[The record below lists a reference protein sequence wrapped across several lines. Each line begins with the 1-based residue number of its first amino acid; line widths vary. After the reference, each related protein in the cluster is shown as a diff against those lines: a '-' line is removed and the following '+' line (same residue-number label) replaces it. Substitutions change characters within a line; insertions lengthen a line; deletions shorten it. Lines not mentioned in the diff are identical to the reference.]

1 MIHSLSGGVMSDVQ
15 HVDFAKVEIEG
26 EGVFWYISKIEGLK
40 EGDKVIVPFGR
51 DGEKVTGKVL
61 RIDKNVSSQ
70 VSPIPFKHAKYI
82 IEKN

>member
-51 DGEKVTGKVL
+51 DGEKVTGKDL
-61 RIDKNVSSQ
+61 RIEKNVS
-70 VSPIPFKHAKYI
+70 
-82 IEKN
+82 

>member
-1 MIHSLSGGVMSDVQ
+1 MIHSLFGGVMSDVQ

-26 EGVFWYISKIEGLK
+26 EGVFWYISKIEGLR

-70 VSPIPFKHAKYI
+70 VSPIPCKHAKYI
-82 IEKN
+82 IEKA

>member
-26 EGVFWYISKIEGLK
+26 EGVFWYISKIDGLK

-82 IEKN
+82 IEKA